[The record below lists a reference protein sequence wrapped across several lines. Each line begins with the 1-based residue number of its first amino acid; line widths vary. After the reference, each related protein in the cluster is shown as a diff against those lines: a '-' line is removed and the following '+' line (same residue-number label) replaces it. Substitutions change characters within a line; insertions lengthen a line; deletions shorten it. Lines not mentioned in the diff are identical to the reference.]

1 MKKTKIVCTIGPAS
15 KSVETIRELINA
27 GMNVARLNFS
37 HGEHQGHKKTL
48 DDIREISEEMQ
59 RPVAI
64 LQDLSGPKIRTGKI
78 VEKGI
83 ELKPGKELILTTD
96 DIIGDGNRVSV
107 TYKLFPEEVAPGHQV
122 LLADGIMELKVK
134 EIKNNDVVCEIIIG
148 GILTS
153 SKGINLPGTT
163 LSVPALT
170 EKDKKDLEFGL
181 ALGVDFVALSFVRKP
196 EDIEQIKEIISSHGK
211 NTPVIAK
218 IEKHEAITN
227 IDAIIEKSDGIMVA
241 RGDLGVEVPLE
252 EVPLHQKMLVNKS
265 VKAAKPVI
273 IATQML
279 SSMVNSPR
287 PTRAEATDVAN
298 AVLDGTDALMLSE
311 ETASGN
317 YPVEAVKYMRKI
329 ADHAE
334 DKYPYPDFE
343 SYPHAEA
350 SESVPYAACVLSAH
364 MNATAIVAPT
374 KSGYTAGQISRF
386 RPKSKIIA
394 ISPLK
399 EAVRKLCL
407 YWGCVP
413 SLISDPKDTDEM
425 LDKGAE
431 AALESGHVKK
441 GETIIITAGHP
452 VWVTGTTNMLKVKK
466 L

>member
-15 KSVETIRELINA
+15 NSEEIITELINA

-37 HGEHQGHKKTL
+37 HGEHEGHKKTY
-48 DDIREISEEMQ
+48 DSIRKISDELNK
-59 RPVAI
+59 PVAI
-64 LQDLSGPKIRTGKI
+64 LQDLSGPKIRTGK
-78 VEKGI
+78 VCDEGI
-83 ELKPGKELILTTD
+83 ELIEGNELIITIED
-96 DIIGDGNRVSV
+96 MIGVGNKVSAS
-107 TYKLFPEEVAPGHQV
+107 YKLLPQEVKVGDPI
-122 LLADGIMELKVK
+122 LLADGIMELVVK
-134 EIKNNDVVCEIIIG
+134 EVKGDEVVCEVVTG
-148 GILTS
+148 GHLTS
-153 SKGINLPGTT
+153 NKGINLPGTT

-170 EKDKKDLEFGL
+170 DKDKVDLEFGL
-181 ALGVDFVALSFVRKP
+181 SIGVDYVALSFVRSPK
-196 EDIEQIKEIISSHGK
+196 DIDDIKALINAHGK
-211 NTPVIAK
+211 ATPVIAK
-218 IEKHEAITN
+218 IEKHEAIEH
-227 IDAIIEKSDGIMVA
+227 IDAILEKTDGIMVA

-252 EVPLHQKMLVNKS
+252 EVPLHQKMLVNKA
-265 VKAAKPVI
+265 VKAGKPVI

-298 AVLDGTDALMLSE
+298 AVLDGTDAVMLSE

-329 ADHAE
+329 ADNAE
-334 DKYPYPDFE
+334 DKYTYPKFE
-343 SYPHAEA
+343 SYPHAQA
-350 SESVPYAACVLSAH
+350 SESVPYAACVLSTYMEAS
-364 MNATAIVAPT
+364 AIVAPT
-374 KSGYTAGQISRF
+374 NSGYTASQISRF

-394 ISPLK
+394 LSPVK

-413 SLISDPKDTDEM
+413 SLICDPKNTDEM

-431 AALESGHVKK
+431 AALASGHVKK

-452 VWVTGTTNMLKVKK
+452 VWVTGTTNMLKVKE